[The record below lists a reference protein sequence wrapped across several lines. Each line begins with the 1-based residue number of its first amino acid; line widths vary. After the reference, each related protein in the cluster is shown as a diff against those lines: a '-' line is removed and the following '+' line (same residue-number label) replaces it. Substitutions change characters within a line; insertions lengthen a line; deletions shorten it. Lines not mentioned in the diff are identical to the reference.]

1 MRMTTPQA
9 STTVTVATG
18 DLVHV
23 DNLVMHFPITQGIII
38 QRQVGAVKAV
48 DGVSL
53 SVPRGSTLGL
63 VGESGSGKSTI
74 GRCIVRLYKP
84 TSGRIMLDGADLA
97 AARGND
103 LRILRRRVQMIF
115 QDPFASLNPRF
126 TVGNTVAEPLQIHG
140 MGTRKEIS
148 ERVQELLDIV
158 GLNRRFV
165 DRYPHEFSGGQRQR
179 IAIARAIAI
188 NPEFIIAD
196 EPVSA
201 LDVSIRAQILNLMER
216 LQAQLG
222 LTYLFISHDLS
233 VVRHVAERIA
243 VMYLGKIVEF
253 SDGAEIYSNPLHPYS
268 ASLLSAVPIPNP
280 RIEKQRHRIILKG
293 DLPSPINVP
302 PGCRFHTRCP
312 IAQPICREEEPPL
325 SDKTGR
331 GHLAACHFS
340 DRVGSLAAEGSVE
353 GLGTI

>member
-1 MRMTTPQA
+1 MISPEA
-9 STTVTVATG
+9 STMTAAATG
-18 DLVHV
+18 DVLHV
-23 DNLVMHFPITQGIII
+23 DNLVMHFPITQGIIF
-38 QRQVGAVKAV
+38 QHQVGAVKAV

-53 SVPRGSTLGL
+53 AAQRGKTLGL

-84 TSGRIMLDGADLA
+84 TSGRIVLDGADLA
-97 AARGND
+97 DAEGGD
-103 LRILRRRVQMIF
+103 LRVLRKRVQMIF
-115 QDPFASLNPRF
+115 QDPYASLNPRF
-126 TVGNTVAEPLQIHG
+126 TVGSIIAEPLRIHRMGSSKQIND
-140 MGTRKEIS
+140 
-148 ERVQELLDIV
+148 RVQELLEIV

-179 IAIARAIAI
+179 IAVARAIAI

-216 LQAQLG
+216 LQTQFN

-243 VMYLGKIVEF
+243 VMYLGKIMELA
-253 SDGAEIYSNPLHPYS
+253 DGKEIYTNPLHPYT

-280 RIEKQRHRIILKG
+280 RIEKQRQRIILKG

-302 PGCRFHTRCP
+302 SGCRFHTRCP
-312 IAQPICREEEPPL
+312 IAQPICRELEPPL
-325 SDKTGR
+325 EDKTGR
-331 GHLAACHFS
+331 GHVAACHFS
-340 DRVGSLAAEGSVE
+340 DRVGSLARSGSVE
-353 GLGTI
+353 GLGTL

>member
-1 MRMTTPQA
+1 MISPEASTMTTAAA
-9 STTVTVATG
+9 SG
-18 DLVHV
+18 DVLQI
-23 DNLVMHFPITQGIII
+23 DNLVMHFPIMQGIIF
-38 QRQVGAVKAV
+38 QHQVGAVKAV

-53 SVPRGSTLGL
+53 AAKRGRTLGL

-84 TSGRIMLDGADLA
+84 TSGRIVLHGADLA
-97 AARGND
+97 DAEGSD
-103 LRILRRRVQMIF
+103 LRVLRKRVQMIF
-115 QDPFASLNPRF
+115 QDPYASLNPRF
-126 TVGNTVAEPLQIHG
+126 TVGSIIAEPLRIHRMGSGKQIND
-140 MGTRKEIS
+140 
-148 ERVQELLDIV
+148 RVQELLEIV

-179 IAIARAIAI
+179 IAVARAIAI

-216 LQAQLG
+216 LQAQLN

-243 VMYLGKIVEF
+243 VMYLGKIMELA
-253 SDGAEIYSNPLHPYS
+253 DGKEIYTNPLHPYT

-280 RIEKQRHRIILKG
+280 RIEKQRQRIILKG

-302 PGCRFHTRCP
+302 SGCRFHTRCP
-312 IAQPICREEEPPL
+312 IAQPICRELEPPL
-325 SDKTGR
+325 EDKTGR
-331 GHLAACHFS
+331 GHVAACHFS
-340 DRVGSLAAEGSVE
+340 DRVGSLARSGSVE
-353 GLGTI
+353 GLGTL